1 MSDNTILLS
10 HGSGGRRMH
19 RLVSDTITRILGG
32 DALRGL
38 PDAASLSVSDTSL
51 AFTTDSYVVQ
61 PLEFPGGDIGKLA
74 VAGTVNDLAVV
85 GAQPLFLSCGLIIEE
100 GMSIPDLERLL
111 ASMRSTADE
120 AGVEI
125 VTGDT
130 KVVRCGE
137 ADGIYI
143 NTSGIGV
150 MRTNRS
156 NLGVK
161 LEAGDA
167 VLVNGT
173 LGDHGAAVM
182 AARSGVDAD
191 LRSDC
196 APLNGLIASL
206 LDGCLGVKFIRDA
219 TRGGV
224 ATVLNEIVEDEDFG
238 IRIDAKTIPISDS
251 VRGFCET
258 LGLDPLYVAN
268 EGKLV
273 IVVAA
278 QHVESAIESLRSHP
292 LGAGVTQIGQVTHDT
307 DGMVVMD
314 TAVGG
319 GRIVNMLSG
328 DQLPRIC

>member
-1 MSDNTILLS
+1 MSDSTILLS

-19 RLVSDTITRILGG
+19 RLVSETITRILGG
-32 DALRGL
+32 TALRGL
-38 PDAASLSVSDTSL
+38 PDAASLTVANTSI

-100 GMSIPDLERLL
+100 GMSISDLERLL
-111 ASMRSTADE
+111 TSMRSTADE

-156 NLGVK
+156 SLGVK

-191 LRSDC
+191 LSSDC

-206 LDGCLGVKFIRDA
+206 LDGCPGVKFVRDA

-238 IRIDAKTIPISDS
+238 IRIEAKKIPISDS

-268 EGKLV
+268 EGKVV

-278 QHVESAIESLRSHP
+278 QHAESAIESLRSHP
-292 LGAGVTQIGQVTHDT
+292 LGAGATQIGQVTHDT

-319 GRIVNMLSG
+319 GRIVTMLSG